1 MMKKS
6 TILKCATV
14 LLMAVML
21 PLQALSQTDRRG
33 DCDYDGRFD
42 VADVTAL
49 IHYILFGEWD
59 DVPQTESRT
68 VTVNGVD
75 YVMVHVSAGTF
86 TVDDA
91 TYTVPGFWIGQ
102 TEVTSGLWKAVMGSS
117 TIPASKPMCDVSI
130 NQCEEF
136 ISQLGSLTGKPFRL
150 PRVTEWRF
158 AALGGNKSQGY
169 RYPGSDNHKKVA
181 WSSEITRGINPVAT
195 LKCNELCLYDMG
207 GNVAEFCT
215 NNSGEYYYT
224 CGGSFKDIGEYCLAG
239 RAEQI
244 WNKTAHYGF
253 YGLRLALPEE
263 ALSVEE

>member
-1 MMKKS
+1 MKTNNK
-6 TILKCATV
+6 
-14 LLMAVML
+14 LMAML
-21 PLQALSQTDRRG
+21 L
-33 DCDYDGRFD
+33 
-42 VADVTAL
+42 VAGMFAFCAAVVVSDSEDSDAATEVTSFAEL
-49 IHYILFGEWD
+49 K
-59 DVPQTESRT
+59 
-68 VTVNGVD
+68 
-75 YVMVHVSAGTF
+75 A
-86 TVDDA
+86 
-91 TYTVPGFWIGQ
+91 Q